1 LIWPGSVWFC
11 LESLWL
17 LLLFSSQGNRV
28 AGDVNGGLKL
38 EEAWAGFQARFFPD
52 PRVVILVI
60 QSQCLRSSSLIIY
73 TPSYAASIIMLPL
86 IARLISPPSQTLRT
100 LKPTPSTVSFT
111 VSTRP
116 ERKTVPAV
124 LKHWVGVLIRILV
137 GAGVLLLLWVKWR
150 VSSVQSTDVL
160 LRVFGGPQTVL
171 MLQFV
176 GRCQWRFL
184 VPGTLAVLFT
194 VLRRGY
200 TGSPALIFSFTGPH

>member
-1 LIWPGSVWFC
+1 M
-11 LESLWL
+11 WL

-38 EEAWAGFQARFFPD
+38 EEAWAWVQARFFPE
-52 PRVVILVI
+52 PRVILVI
-60 QSQCLRSSSLIIY
+60 QSQCLHSSSLIIY

-86 IARLISPPSQTLRT
+86 IASLISPPSQTLRT

-137 GAGVLLLLWVKWR
+137 GVGVLLLLWVKWR

-200 TGSPALIFSFTGPH
+200 TGSPFLVFSFTGPR

>member
-1 LIWPGSVWFC
+1 M
-11 LESLWL
+11 WL

-38 EEAWAGFQARFFPD
+38 EEAWAWVQARFFPE
-52 PRVVILVI
+52 PRVILVI
-60 QSQCLRSSSLIIY
+60 QSQCLHSSSLIIY

-86 IARLISPPSQTLRT
+86 IASLISPPSQTLRT

-137 GAGVLLLLWVKWR
+137 GVGVLLLLWVKWR

-200 TGSPALIFSFTGPH
+200 TGSPFLVFSFTGPH